1 MIADWTQSPTN
12 DLFSLMQFVD
22 ILTPFDY
29 VCQSVSV
36 VRTPSLVLLPCKT
49 QLI

>member
-12 DLFSLMQFVD
+12 DLFSPMQFVD
-22 ILTPFDY
+22 ILTPFNY
-29 VCQSVSV
+29 VCQSVFL
-36 VRTPSLVLLPCKT
+36 VRTPSLVLLPCKI